1 MDQRI
6 KSAAR
11 KIKEKLNS
19 TMKTEKQEFKGLL
32 KEDKKLDKER
42 DELKKKS
49 R

>member
-11 KIKEKLNS
+11 KIKDKLKG
-19 TMKTEKQEFKGLL
+19 TIKTEEKEFKGLL

-42 DELKKKS
+42 DALKKKA